1 MREAKV
7 TVIIPVYNVAGYIEK
22 CATSLFEQT
31 LDGLEILFIDDCSPD
46 NSVEIIKKTLKKY
59 PARNT
64 LTRII
69 RMPSNSGLSAVRRCG
84 IIEATGQYVIHCDG
98 DDWVDPD
105 LYEIMYNKAVK
116 DNADVVVCG
125 FVYENLKGN
134 EICKNE
140 LHNIDGK
147 SLLCSWYKSTC
158 HMSTCNKLVRRS
170 IYTKYD
176 ILPWVGLNMWEDNVL
191 LTRVFYYAKTIAY
204 ANDCYYHY
212 NRTNIN
218 AMTSG
223 YGIKQV
229 EQMISIAEHLTDFF
243 ESKPDAKDF
252 DKTVKAFQF
261 LAKINLVTDSFAN
274 LRRYNNTF
282 KDSESIIHELDLN
295 AFSAKG
301 RFRFRMVKYHLGWL
315 FVLMFKMK
323 KFLYK

>member
-1 MREAKV
+1 
-7 TVIIPVYNVAGYIEK
+7 
-22 CATSLFEQT
+22 
-31 LDGLEILFIDDCSPD
+31 
-46 NSVEIIKKTLKKY
+46 
-59 PARNT
+59 
-64 LTRII
+64 
-69 RMPSNSGLSAVRRCG
+69 MP
-84 IIEATGQYVIHCDG
+84 H
-98 DDWVDPD
+98 
-105 LYEIMYNKAVK
+105 
-116 DNADVVVCG
+116 
-125 FVYENLKGN
+125 
-134 EICKNE
+134 
-140 LHNIDGK
+140 
-147 SLLCSWYKSTC
+147 
-158 HMSTCNKLVRRS
+158 
-170 IYTKYD
+170 
-176 ILPWVGLNMWEDNVL
+176 
-191 LTRVFYYAKTIAY
+191 
-204 ANDCYYHY
+204 
-212 NRTNIN
+212 TNIN